1 MAMPRA
7 AIRNACCTPS
17 PDDPATAYPGTILDD
32 ASSIY
37 SSIGVRG
44 FDQYASAVQRHIYF
58 EMTHKPQMLKYQE
71 LAAVLAASQS
81 TRSHAAMDTFFD
93 ISTPVPSEAEPSQ
106 VLADYDHSNGNT
118 AWSCTVA

>member
-44 FDQYASAVQRHIYF
+44 FDQYASAVQRHMYF
-58 EMTHKPQMLKYQE
+58 VCVCCARLSMD
-71 LAAVLAASQS
+71 AA
-81 TRSHAAMDTFFD
+81 TT
-93 ISTPVPSEAEPSQ
+93 EPR
-106 VLADYDHSNGNT
+106 V
-118 AWSCTVA
+118 